1 MDRNSLRHIRESLMI
16 SKSELAKKA
25 NISPL
30 TVSRIENGKP
40 CRLETQRKILVALGM
55 KFSEKNKL
63 FTN

>member
-1 MDRNSLRHIRESLMI
+1 MYRNSLRHLRESRMI

-30 TVSRIENGKP
+30 TISRIENGKP

-55 KFSEKNKL
+55 NFSEKHKIFN
-63 FTN
+63 N

>member
-1 MDRNSLRHIRESLMI
+1 MI

-30 TVSRIENGKP
+30 TISRIENGKP

-55 KFSEKNKL
+55 NFSEKHKIFN
-63 FTN
+63 N